1 MCMYMYI
8 HTLYVQD
15 LTHKL
20 CEALSL
26 AAGCSPLPSSHDS
39 PLHARPPP
47 PHLGDVQTGP
57 EDFEVVE
64 HSDLHRKHQVYNH
77 LCIYITCMYVSDLF
91 LVHLCVCTHIIHT
104 CTYMTN
110 HSKRCL
116 ERPLSQDKATH
127 HNTTCVELSRR
138 IFLARLLHTKLLR

>member
-39 PLHARPPP
+39 PLHVRPPP
-47 PHLGDVQTGP
+47 PHTGDVQTGP

-64 HSDLHRKHQVYNH
+64 YSDLHRKHQVYNH
-77 LCIYITCMYVSDLF
+77 LCIYMYIVRVCMCQTYSWFIYVYVPILYTR
-91 LVHLCVCTHIIHT
+91 VRI
-104 CTYMTN
+104 YMTN

-138 IFLARLLHTKLLR
+138 I